1 MKEFKSNARE
11 TWHAI
16 LVSFAD
22 IYPKKSGTD
31 SKNCFVPDFFCGRIT
46 VYICGVISLKILL
59 RLRCKTYSFSQFLE
73 LECSHHIKSSG
84 IGDAH

>member
-1 MKEFKSNARE
+1 MKEIKNPE
-11 TWHAI
+11 
-16 LVSFAD
+16 
-22 IYPKKSGTD
+22 TD
-31 SKNCFVPDFFCGRIT
+31 SKNCFVPDFCGRIT

-84 IGDAH
+84 IGGAH

>member
-1 MKEFKSNARE
+1 MKE
-11 TWHAI
+11 I
-16 LVSFAD
+16 
-22 IYPKKSGTD
+22 
-31 SKNCFVPDFFCGRIT
+31 KNPERTVKTVLFRIFFCGRIT

>member
-1 MKEFKSNARE
+1 MKE
-11 TWHAI
+11 
-16 LVSFAD
+16 
-22 IYPKKSGTD
+22 
-31 SKNCFVPDFFCGRIT
+31 KNPERTVKTVLFRIFWGRIT

>member
-1 MKEFKSNARE
+1 MKEIKNPERTVKTVLFR
-11 TWHAI
+11 I
-16 LVSFAD
+16 FFAAG
-22 IYPKKSGTD
+22 SL
-31 SKNCFVPDFFCGRIT
+31 
-46 VYICGVISLKILL
+46 YICGVISLKILL